1 MGICPVDSS
10 LTLSTA
16 VSALIQQYQLLK
28 EKQTHQWITKDL
40 SQALIQMNEGTQEI
54 NDGTA
59 ESPSSL
65 IDSCLSDEAQS
76 MLSANLLKLIE
87 QRKMSSDSN
96 SDSLNQQLLSVGQ
109 EYSINL

>member
-1 MGICPVDSS
+1 
-10 LTLSTA
+10 
-16 VSALIQQYQLLK
+16 
-28 EKQTHQWITKDL
+28 
-40 SQALIQMNEGTQEI
+40 MNEGTQEI
-54 NDGTA
+54 NDGKA